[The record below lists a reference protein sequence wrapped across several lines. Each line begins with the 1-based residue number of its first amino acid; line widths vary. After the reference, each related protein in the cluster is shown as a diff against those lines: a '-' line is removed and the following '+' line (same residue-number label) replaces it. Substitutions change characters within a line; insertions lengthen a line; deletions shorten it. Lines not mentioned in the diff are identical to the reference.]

1 MQAGKLR
8 HRVTIES
15 LVETQDGTTGA
26 ISRAWSTVATV
37 WAAVEPLSGR
47 EFLAAQETQSQVT
60 ARIVI
65 RHRSD
70 VTTKMRIAIG
80 ADRYNIHGI
89 LPDKVS
95 GREYLTLMVSRGV
108 NDGQ

>member
-15 LVETQDGTTGA
+15 LAETQDGTTGA
-26 ISRAWSTVATV
+26 ISQAWSTVATV
-37 WAAVEPLSGR
+37 WAAIEPLSGR
-47 EFLAAQETQSQVT
+47 EFLAAQETQSQIV
-60 ARIVI
+60 ARVVI
-65 RHRSD
+65 RYRSD
-70 VTTKMRIAIG
+70 VTAKMRIAHG
-80 ADRYNIHGI
+80 SELYNVHGV